1 MSLKDYEII
10 KEIGSGG
17 MGVVYLARDPK
28 LERMVAIKRISI
40 SQTSEPELRHQ
51 TIQRFHREGRA
62 LANVNHHNIVK
73 VFELAENSENN
84 EYCMVMEYI
93 NGKSLETLAE
103 ENELSSEK
111 VVQIGIQACEALSH
125 IHQKE
130 IIHRDIK
137 PGNFI
142 LSEDGLLKLMDF
154 GIARMND
161 NLNITTI
168 GTLLGSILF
177 MSPEQ
182 LINPKNIDQRT
193 DIYALGVTLYWLLAG
208 DYPYP
213 GISVAEVMSKVLS
226 DEPLPVTTANPAVP
240 AELAQIVMK
249 AIEKKKEKRYSSMN
263 EFLKALQAYNGKINN
278 IINIIPTKT
287 TIINDFD
294 KTFQE
299 NNSPQGGAPVFGNT
313 ENSLNVNYNSNN
325 HEKTMMISLSTI
337 KILPVNTNSENKLA
351 VERTMKWT
359 KSGLN
364 ASSINIE
371 SLENILVDLNISYE
385 KLANN
390 NEYLIND
397 LRNTINKL
405 NTYIKNPAK
414 DLVTIKETKK
424 QIEIKSTKK
433 ELQLKQLKT
442 LKEKMKFF
450 TLIKNS
456 QLLRKNVIQFVI
468 SISQNSE
475 NQSKEI
481 QLINKLQRSVN
492 IISEVEKYKKE
503 INETIAKIQFLK
515 SEFKRNKI
523 NTSSEN
529 SIKVSNSSLSI
540 ENLMS
545 DELNYCN
552 IQNITLKEI
561 SVSFNNYLISIFNNF
576 SNLLNLTPKK
586 ESEQGMF
593 RAKAE
598 KIKEIVIE
606 LKAELERNYSSN
618 KLFSEFQKAIN
629 QILSLIE
636 KLKIKDI
643 RNTLVISSEQRKKF
657 FPDFKAC

>member
-249 AIEKKKEKRYSSMN
+249 SIEKKKEKRYSSMN